1 MTRILEH
8 VALPALAPAAI
19 VALYFTPV
27 AAVGGCATRGLIA
40 AGVALAAA
48 AGAFVALGLALRAGR
63 GTRASLW
70 WILSALVLTVP
81 LALLIGPLG

>member
-27 AAVGGCATRGLIA
+27 SAVGGCATRGLIA
-40 AGVALAAA
+40 AGVALAS
-48 AGAFVALGLALRAGR
+48 AGAAFVALGLAVRAGR
-63 GTRASLW
+63 GTHASLW
-70 WILSALVLTVP
+70 WILSGLIFTVP
-81 LALLIGPLG
+81 LALLVGPLG